1 MLALLTTK
9 TTRCG
14 QGSCRLSFQYRVFL
28 LIVTPLFCGT
38 LGQRHVSA
46 QGTETQAVSHRK
58 LDIGGVMATKS
69 DLDPLTHNQTRELQL
84 TIEEKEALTLN
95 MDQAS
100 RVGVNFTL
108 YCSHPSVR
116 YSIRLETEN
125 SNVAVVDSDFQL
137 FNISCAEASL
147 RSGSN
152 SGPSGRSSDPVTK
165 LNSGEVAGTTTSENS
180 GPTERNSESE
190 SGNSV
195 AREVS
200 SGSAR
205 GELLDAIPVVQGGF
219 NFTLHADL
227 LGRTWLHVYGQRHA
241 DADAVL
247 PLVLV
252 LPWNSPKPMYTS
264 PSQPPSFKDHGS
276 QSTPT
281 NASFSGDADPE
292 VSDVPYEVVGVSDK
306 PEDDDEVVVHE
317 LQKHVVTVKR
327 VIRPMDRAFRG
338 ILYGFIILST
348 VGMGCKTEIQVVKG
362 VLRKPIAP
370 AIGFFCQYL
379 FMPLVSGQ

>member
-14 QGSCRLSFQYRVFL
+14 QGSCRLSFYRVFL
-28 LIVTPLFCGT
+28 LIVTPLLCGT

-46 QGTETQAVSHRK
+46 QGTQTQAVSHRK
-58 LDIGGVMATKS
+58 LDTGGVMATTS
-69 DLDPLTHNQTRELQL
+69 DLDPLAHNQTKELQL
-84 TIEEKEALTLN
+84 TIAEKEALTLN

-108 YCSHPSVR
+108 YCSHPSVL

-137 FNISCAEASL
+137 FNISCADASL

-152 SGPSGRSSDPVTK
+152 SRPSGRSSDPVTK
-165 LNSGEVAGTTTSENS
+165 LNSGEAAGATTSENS
-180 GPTERNSESE
+180 GSTEGNSESA
-190 SGNSV
+190 NSV
-195 AREVS
+195 AREAS
-200 SGSAR
+200 SGSAL

-219 NFTLHADL
+219 SFTLHADL

-241 DADAVL
+241 DVDAAL

-252 LPWNSPKPMYTS
+252 LPWNSPKPLSTS
-264 PSQPPSFKDHGS
+264 LASQPPSVKDHGL

-281 NASFSGDADPE
+281 NASFSGDLDPE

-306 PEDDDEVVVHE
+306 PEYDDEVVVHE

-348 VGMGCKTEIQVVKG
+348 VGMGCKTEIHVVKG

-379 FMPLVSGQ
+379 FMPLVSGP